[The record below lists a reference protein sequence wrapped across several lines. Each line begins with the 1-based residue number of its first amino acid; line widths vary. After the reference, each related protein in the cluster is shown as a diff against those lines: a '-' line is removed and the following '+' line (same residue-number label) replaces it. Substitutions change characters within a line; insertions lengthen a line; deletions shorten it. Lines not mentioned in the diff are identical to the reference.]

1 MASCARVLRATPPF
15 SPQQQMEIVM
25 QPIRMRVDRVIDFG
39 SIVSLI
45 GIELETGQPVA
56 VHIDHRP
63 FGEFWQPWHDAGF
76 PQPIE
81 YDAEGCTLSLDLF
94 PELNGGA
101 SHGRA

>member
-1 MASCARVLRATPPF
+1 
-15 SPQQQMEIVM
+15 M
-25 QPIRMRVDRVIDFG
+25 QPMRMRVDRVIDFG
-39 SIVSLI
+39 TIVSLV
-45 GIELETGQPVA
+45 GIDLETARPVT
-56 VHIDHRP
+56 VHVDHRP
-63 FGEFWQPWHDAGF
+63 FAEFWQAWRDAGF